1 MDASDPEGVV
11 KALNEE
17 VRDGW
22 ARTMGLRYVRADAEE
37 VVAELDIDDRHRQ
50 PYGIVHGGV
59 HCGMIESITSV
70 GAALVAMPRGQSVVG
85 VENHTSFLRAARAGR
100 LRATARPLSVGRT
113 SQVWDGEVRDEE
125 GRLLATGRV
134 RVLCMDEGA
143 RLAGGKASARGVD

>member
-85 VENHTSFLRAARAGR
+85 VENHSSFLRAARAGR

-113 SQVWDGEVRDEE
+113 SQVWDGEVRDED

-143 RLAGGKASARGVD
+143 RLAGGKASATDR